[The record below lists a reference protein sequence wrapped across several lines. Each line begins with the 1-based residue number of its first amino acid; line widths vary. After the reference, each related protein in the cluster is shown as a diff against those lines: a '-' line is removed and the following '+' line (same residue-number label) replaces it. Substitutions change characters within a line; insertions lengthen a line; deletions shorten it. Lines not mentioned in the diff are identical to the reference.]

1 MHNFWW
7 LFALSES
14 QKLEYSFI
22 QLWNTTIKITLLQG
36 PPDSVLMVMDFI
48 TEKIMEKPDP
58 TAKPA
63 IDFDNK
69 ICAEREKQIKV
80 IVPNSTAGMI
90 IGKGGS
96 FIKVLFSGIKKFD
109 YFVINQIL
117 IKLPSPN

>member
-1 MHNFWW
+1 
-7 LFALSES
+7 
-14 QKLEYSFI
+14 
-22 QLWNTTIKITLLQG
+22 
-36 PPDSVLMVMDFI
+36 MVMDFI

-90 IGKGGS
+90 IGNGYMNLMQ
-96 FIKVLFSGIKKFD
+96 KVEKIFKSSLDSI
-109 YFVINQIL
+109 
-117 IKLPSPN
+117 PSPSTSAKIQIMGGKVCLWCKSKTLLGVVNKLFKTKSLMTSPSNDLPYYLK

>member
-1 MHNFWW
+1 
-7 LFALSES
+7 
-14 QKLEYSFI
+14 
-22 QLWNTTIKITLLQG
+22 
-36 PPDSVLMVMDFI
+36 MVMDFI

-90 IGKGGS
+90 IGNGYKD
-96 FIKVLFSGIKKFD
+96 FMKFKCT
-109 YFVINQIL
+109 FCKHRINEKHIFC
-117 IKLPSPN
+117 IKLAKPRRS

>member
-1 MHNFWW
+1 
-7 LFALSES
+7 
-14 QKLEYSFI
+14 
-22 QLWNTTIKITLLQG
+22 
-36 PPDSVLMVMDFI
+36 MVMDFI

-117 IKLPSPN
+117 IKLSSQN

>member
-1 MHNFWW
+1 MGLNPGCLLKSFLLYKFYNSSSAQNLVLN
-7 LFALSES
+7 LF
-14 QKLEYSFI
+14 
-22 QLWNTTIKITLLQG
+22 LLLG

-90 IGKGGS
+90 IGNGYMN
-96 FIKVLFSGIKKFD
+96 FTKKMQFLYEIMRHTVSI
-109 YFVINQIL
+109 YFT
-117 IKLPSPN
+117 

>member
-1 MHNFWW
+1 MF
-7 LFALSES
+7 
-14 QKLEYSFI
+14 
-22 QLWNTTIKITLLQG
+22 LLLG

-90 IGKGGS
+90 IGNCYMNFTKKMH
-96 FIKVLFSGIKKFD
+96 FLYKTRLRLKVLSARECI
-109 YFVINQIL
+109 
-117 IKLPSPN
+117 S

>member
-1 MHNFWW
+1 
-7 LFALSES
+7 
-14 QKLEYSFI
+14 
-22 QLWNTTIKITLLQG
+22 
-36 PPDSVLMVMDFI
+36 MVMDFI

-96 FIKVLFSGIKKFD
+96 FIKVLFSGIKKF
-109 YFVINQIL
+109 VRL
-117 IKLPSPN
+117 IEGTLLGKVKSYLSLGK

>member
-1 MHNFWW
+1 
-7 LFALSES
+7 
-14 QKLEYSFI
+14 
-22 QLWNTTIKITLLQG
+22 
-36 PPDSVLMVMDFI
+36 MVMDFI

-90 IGKGGS
+90 IGNGYLYKLYEKNA
-96 FIKVLFSGIKKFD
+96 FFVWNYRLFFLRSIA
-109 YFVINQIL
+109 
-117 IKLPSPN
+117 